1 MTIRVNGEARE
12 IAVGATLADVV
23 RLIGSRVDAVAVAR
37 NGEVVPRARLETE
50 AAAEGDTI
58 EVIRAVGGG

>member
-50 AAAEGDTI
+50 AVAEGDTI

>member
-1 MTIRVNGEARE
+1 MTIRVNGEERE
-12 IAVGATLADVV
+12 VAAGATLADVV

-50 AAAEGDTI
+50 AATAGDTI